1 MIGTFLDLNQ
11 SGNLGNKDGPQ
22 IPTLADST
30 EFTTTFSGSASPSIE
45 IRPVLGRGWQFA
57 SAGVT
62 AEASRDDI
70 HKLIIAISLPPESAV
85 AKGRAARPGRTIA
98 KQRAIDE
105 LDRQEDREFISETRR
120 LRRQL
125 REVTD

>member
-22 IPTLADST
+22 IPTLADTT